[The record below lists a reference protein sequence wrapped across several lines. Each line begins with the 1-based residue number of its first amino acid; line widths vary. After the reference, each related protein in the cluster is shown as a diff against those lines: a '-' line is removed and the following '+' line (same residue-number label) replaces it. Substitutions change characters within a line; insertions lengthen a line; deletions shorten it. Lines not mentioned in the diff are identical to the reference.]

1 MESNKQEIKP
11 IPPSITGLQLLNSLK
26 KFEPFS
32 TGHRQ
37 IDCQLWSR
45 PLKRNRSDTPTL
57 SYPPLTGLSR
67 RQHLQIDGPP
77 GSGKTKLVI
86 GLALRARTASLI
98 RHGGSEQIEV
108 LLIDSDASLHP
119 TLIQRS
125 AKALVESCYQD
136 RDDSKLVERICD
148 GCHLVRITTTPELG
162 FFFKHLPVWLKS
174 HPKVL
179 PTNGIFFAFVDS
191 VAPSYFHLFL
201 SHLDQVKLVILDSIT
216 AHTMSLSQRKT
227 IAKIIKEG
235 LTSASSQYDC
245 ALEKSSSQLA
255 TKSVTNQGT
264 YTNLK
269 TLTPP
274 DFGPNFWSSSSS
286 SKMNPPPQQQTIELD
301 RCLSTIVL
309 ENDKIIQPRHTILYE
324 IDEIGI
330 YDPTTPKPTESDRSR

>member
-11 IPPSITGLQLLNSLK
+11 TVPPSITGLQLLNSLK

-162 FFFKHLPVWLKS
+162 FFFKHLPVWLNLIPRS
-174 HPKVL
+174 
-179 PTNGIFFAFVDS
+179 S
-191 VAPSYFHLFL
+191 WSYWI
-201 SHLDQVKLVILDSIT
+201 Q
-216 AHTMSLSQRKT
+216 SL
-227 IAKIIKEG
+227 
-235 LTSASSQYDC
+235 LTHVTLASSQYDC
-245 ALEKSSSQLA
+245 AIVVTSQLA

-269 TLTPP
+269 TLTPLISVRI
-274 DFGPNFWSSSSS
+274 FGHLHHHQ
-286 SKMNPPPQQQTIELD
+286 KMNPPPPQQQKRIELD
-301 RCLSTIVL
+301 RYLS
-309 ENDKIIQPRHTILYE
+309 II
-324 IDEIGI
+324 
-330 YDPTTPKPTESDRSR
+330 

>member
-11 IPPSITGLQLLNSLK
+11 TVPPSITGLQLLNSLK

-174 HPKVL
+174 HPKV
-179 PTNGIFFAFVDS
+179 
-191 VAPSYFHLFL
+191 
-201 SHLDQVKLVILDSIT
+201 KLVILDSIT
-216 AHTMSLSQRKT
+216 AHTRYVSMSLSQRKT

-235 LTSASSQYDC
+235 LTSAASQYDC
-245 ALEKSSSQLA
+245 AIVVTSQLA

-286 SKMNPPPQQQTIELD
+286 SKDESSSSSTTKTNRIGSLSFKLS
-301 RCLSTIVL
+301 RICLMFNSDCTRRAIVL

-330 YDPTTPKPTESDRSR
+330 YDPTTPKPTESDQSR